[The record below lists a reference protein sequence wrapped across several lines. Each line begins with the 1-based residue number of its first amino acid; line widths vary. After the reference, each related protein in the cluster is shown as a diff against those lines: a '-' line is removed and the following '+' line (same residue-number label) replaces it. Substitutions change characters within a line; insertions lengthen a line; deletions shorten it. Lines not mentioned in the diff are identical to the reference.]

1 MKMRALILGCIVLS
15 MFISSCENDVDV
27 NAEWKDVPVVFGL
40 LDPDSLTQYIR
51 VSRVFLGEGNAL
63 EYAQVKDSLYYNPA
77 DIEVKVTETLNG
89 NETRT
94 WLLKDTTT
102 IPKDTGIFASPD
114 QIVYYFDVSANQ
126 KLNKNA
132 TYTLNIKNKKTG
144 NELTGGTLLVEKVS
158 LQTPSSF
165 AQQVNIIPR
174 QNSFVKWTSS
184 KNGKVYEV
192 VLNFIYRE
200 ETPGNPE
207 RVRKVV
213 PINFGRFTSADT
225 EGGEE
230 LVREI
235 DPLSVYQVLVASI
248 PASTADNPRLRYAD
262 SLEYIINVGD
272 EDLYTYISVN
282 QPSNTVAQER
292 PQFNNVENGLG
303 LFASRTVFNRK
314 IILGAATTDSL
325 KNNPLTNPLNFQ

>member
-1 MKMRALILGCIVLS
+1 MRALIFGIFSCLTV
-15 MFISSCENDVDV
+15 FTSCENEVDV
-27 NAEWKDVPVVFGL
+27 NADWKDVPVVFGL
-40 LDPDSLTQYIR
+40 LDPDSLTQYVR
-51 VSRVFLGEGNAL
+51 VSRVYLGEGDAL
-63 EYAQVKDSLYYNPA
+63 AYAQEKDSLYYNSA
-77 DIEVKVTETLNG
+77 DIEVKVSEIVNG
-89 NETRT
+89 NETRN
-94 WLLKDTTT
+94 WLLDDTAT
-102 IPKDTGIFASPD
+102 IPKETGIFASPD
-114 QIVYYFDVSANQ
+114 QIVYYFNVPANQ

-132 TYTLNIKNKKTG
+132 TYKLNIKNIKTG
-144 NELTGGTLLVEKVS
+144 NELSGSTLLVEKVS

-192 VLNFIYRE
+192 VVNFIYRE
-200 ETPGNPE
+200 ETPGNAE

-230 LVREI
+230 LQREI
-235 DPLSVYQVLVASI
+235 DPLSVYQVLAASI
-248 PASTADNPRLRYAD
+248 PASTSDNPRIRYAD

-303 LFASRTVFNRK
+303 LFASRTTFNRK
-314 IILGAATTDSL
+314 IILGQATTDSL
-325 KNNPLTNPLNFQ
+325 KNNPLTEELNFQ